1 MPTTHHTVEPVR
13 PFYAAKRS
21 CARPPA
27 ASISGKVP
35 AARGNPLVIMGYCD
49 NHRGGIVAQRIYWF
63 DDDAAH
69 LDVLSQF
76 IVERYPDRRYEVQT
90 ALGGRRVQ
98 YLEHLIATAL
108 EPAKP
113 RQRA

>member
-1 MPTTHHTVEPVR
+1 MR
-13 PFYAAKRS
+13 PNDPAPAAAK
-21 CARPPA
+21 PA

-69 LDVLSQF
+69 LDVLSEF
-76 IVERYPDRRYEVQT
+76 IAERYPDRRYEVQT
-90 ALGGRRVQ
+90 ALGGRQAVAIRATDENFQ
-98 YLEHLIATAL
+98 YLEDLIATAL
-108 EPAKP
+108 ESGKP